1 MRDYDEVTQTVLR
14 RRDEQ
19 IAKDKRKA
27 MTVKFCAAA
36 AAFACCTAAVIG
48 KGIYRYNNA
57 VIPPEIDNVT
67 PAETIPDQE
76 QKSTTTAYDTN
87 STTKNTTALSVTA
100 AETTRKRAETVVTSS
115 VSAAAICTV
124 TSDNKTA
131 ENAVKNSAVTSSS
144 AEAVPVMATTS
155 TTVQTDVPI
164 HEVKIDMQ
172 RIPVFLSA
180 LTASVSNV
188 ISNVNT
194 EYHVNNDRYPNQKNG
209 IENIRKLNMIT
220 DLDQDGRSDLEDC
233 RLLYMYC
240 MDGQNDTP
248 DTTAI
253 PQETRQLIAENADYN
268 NDGQVSTEDAEIL
281 TCCYLIN
288 NRVSYNDVSP
298 ADTASSDSGSS
309 SLPSENISNESSF
322 AFMVSSLAHK
332 LMIDHYIIEDMVD
345 KNIIDLDVNEDGNV
359 DIEDFTYLKIN
370 GDNYLDNYIVPV
382 EGGFATA
389 SRPHTIALPDN
400 IKKNC
405 DAVYYARPFVNY
417 EDTNEVSCF
426 VTGIEDYFA
435 LHMTLMPEFF
445 ENDFYES
452 IIEYAKEYSIGDSLY
467 YRAVEIE
474 VIPDEDS
481 FFRFDNEVFKNGFKT
496 YYENVASGTQAA
508 PDLNMDG
515 AVDHKDYDLGS
526 DYIFE
531 VAAKTNNSS
540 LKIPADVWKNI
551 NSSCDFNRN
560 GTSGDIY
567 DIFFAQIYV
576 LLKEDE
582 ESGSNTDEHTD
593 TQPSSGIDP
602 YILEGDVN
610 CDGTVDMADAV
621 LIMQYLSNP
630 NKYQLTD
637 IGRLNGDIDGKS
649 NGITLTD
656 VLVIQNR
663 LLNLNQNYTE

>member
-1 MRDYDEVTQTVLR
+1 MRDYDKVTQTVLR

-27 MTVKFCAAA
+27 ITVKFCAAA
-36 AAFACCTAAVIG
+36 AALACCTAVVIG
-48 KGIYRYNNA
+48 KGMYRYNNA
-57 VIPPEIDNVT
+57 VIPPEINNVM
-67 PAETIPDQE
+67 PAETTPDQD
-76 QKSTTTAYDTN
+76 QRSTTNAYDTN
-87 STTKNTTALSVTA
+87 STTTKTTALSVTA
-100 AETTRKRAETVVTSS
+100 AETTRKRADTLVTST
-115 VSAAAICTV
+115 VKADAICTV

-131 ENAVKNSAVTSSS
+131 DNAAKNSAVTSSS
-144 AEAVPVMATTS
+144 VVAVPVMATE
-155 TTVQTDVPI
+155 TTTESDQTDVQL

-240 MDGQNDTP
+240 MDSQNGTS
-248 DTTAI
+248 DTTEYI
-253 PQETRQLIAENADYN
+253 PQETKQLIAENADYN
-268 NDGQVSTEDAEIL
+268 NDGQISTEDAEIL

-288 NRVSYNDVSP
+288 NRVSYNDVAPVEP
-298 ADTASSDSGSS
+298 APSDSG
-309 SLPSENISNESSF
+309 LTSENTGSESSF
-322 AFMVSSLAHK
+322 AFMVSRLAHK

-359 DIEDFTYLKIN
+359 DIKDFTYLKIN

-389 SRPHTIALPDN
+389 SRPHTITLPDN

-405 DAVYYARPFVNY
+405 DAVYYARPFVKY

-426 VTGIEDYFA
+426 VTAIEDYFA

-452 IIEYAKEYSIGDSLY
+452 IIGYAKEYSIGDSLY

-481 FFRFDNEVFKNGFKT
+481 FFRFDNEVFENGFRT
-496 YYENVASGTQAA
+496 YYENVISGVQSA

-515 AVDHKDYDLGS
+515 VVDHKDYDAGS

-540 LKIPADVWKNI
+540 SRIPADVWKNI
-551 NSSCDFNRN
+551 NSSRDFNRN

-582 ESGSNTDEHTD
+582 ESGNKTEEHTD
-593 TQPSSGIDP
+593 TQPGSSIDP

-656 VLVIQNR
+656 VLAIQNR